1 MYCQNCDKIKEILL
15 LWDDWVSHHVIIVV
29 NIGLKMLSSAIDR
42 FIQEDWEAGVPWTGQ
57 CWENNPPAHAQR

>member
-1 MYCQNCDKIKEILL
+1 MIGSPSHYCCEH
-15 LWDDWVSHHVIIVV
+15 WVENVKLRSVF
-29 NIGLKMLSSAIDR
+29 IDR